1 MGRFDGKIVVITG
14 GTTGIGLATARAFLG
29 EGAQVVVTGRSRDTV
44 DAAQKELGPSATV
57 LVSDTSRLEDIDA
70 LAAHVARAHRRVDA
84 VFVNAGI
91 AKFAP
96 LEAST
101 PELFDAIFDVN
112 VRGAYFAIQKL
123 APLVVDGGSI
133 VLNTS
138 VVDEMGFPATSIY
151 AASKAALRS
160 FARTLSAELAGR
172 KIRVNAVS
180 PGPIVTPIFGKLG
193 LDAAALSDMERQMT
207 ESNPMKRFGRAE
219 EVARAVLFFAS
230 AESSY
235 TTGAELAVDGGLSNL

>member
-1 MGRFDGKIVVITG
+1 MGRFDGKIVVVTG
-14 GTTGIGLATARAFLG
+14 GTTGIGLATARAFLA
-29 EGAQVVVTGRSRDTV
+29 EGAHVVVTGRSRGAV
-44 DAAQKELGPSATV
+44 DAAQKELGPRATV
-57 LVSDTSRLEDIDA
+57 LASDTSRLEDIDA
-70 LAAHVARAHRRVDA
+70 LAAHVAAAHRRVDA

-112 VRGAYFAIQKL
+112 VRGAFFAIQKL

-138 VVDEMGFPATSIY
+138 VVDEKGFPATSIY
-151 AASKAALRS
+151 SASKAALRS
-160 FARTLSAELAGR
+160 FARTLSTELAPR

-180 PGPIVTPIFGKLG
+180 PGPIATPIFGKLG
-193 LDAAALSDMERQMT
+193 LDTATLTDMEKQMT

-230 AESSY
+230 NDSSY

>member
-44 DAAQKELGPSATV
+44 DAAQKELGPGATA

-70 LAAHVARAHRRVDA
+70 LAAHVSRAHGRVDA

-101 PELFDAIFDVN
+101 PELFDAIFDIN
-112 VRGAYFAIQKL
+112 VRGAFFAIQKL

-138 VVDEMGFPATSIY
+138 VVDELGFPATSIY

-160 FARTLSAELAGR
+160 FARTLSAELGAR
-172 KIRVNAVS
+172 KVRVNAVS

-193 LDAAALSDMERQMT
+193 LDAATLTDMERQMT

-230 AESSY
+230 SESSY